1 MQLYYV
7 ILINIVLSLN
17 LSLILANNKRD
28 YYEILGIKRDASER
42 EIKKAFRNLAIK
54 YHPDKNKDPGAEEKF
69 REIATAYDVLSD
81 KEKRKQYDQFGETD
95 NMANKFTNA
104 NFQDIFANF
113 EDIFQMFNHHTGGGN
128 HHHHQQHQHF
138 SFSFDDLFDDND
150 DFGNIFGGGG
160 HHHQHDHDSHWA
172 SGDTFLEIFINNH
185 NIININNN
193 IIIINMYHQVIMDNN
208 VVKKLLNKWV
218 QQLYHILNVID
229 QSKSI
234 NQSQQQQ

>member
-172 SGDTFLEIFINNH
+172 SGDTFFGNFYQQPQHHQHQQQYHHYQHVSSSNNG
-185 NIININNN
+185 
-193 IIIINMYHQVIMDNN
+193 QQRCQK
-208 VVKKLLNKWV
+208 VVKQMGSTIV
-218 QQLYHILNVID
+218 SYTECH
-229 QSKSI
+229 
-234 NQSQQQQ
+234 